1 MKNGCNMNNEDIHKL
16 AEEYAD
22 NECAMSK
29 HTGDKLKQLHEDAIV
44 EFYDVFGFLIERF
57 CIVDR
62 NSVKERHKE
71 SELRSISPMRFD
83 SVIGI
88 AQLILIESIFGKG
101 MFEEDEK

>member
-1 MKNGCNMNNEDIHKL
+1 MTDKDIQRL

-22 NECAMSK
+22 KECAMSR
-29 HTGDKLKQLHEDAIV
+29 HTGDKLKQLHEDKIV

-83 SVIGI
+83 SLTGI
-88 AQLILIESIFGKG
+88 ARLTLIEAIFGKG
-101 MFEEDEK
+101 MFEEGEI